1 MPIPFLLAA
10 AAAIGRASAPK
21 PRKKAAVSGY
31 TRTTQ
36 SGKKVKVKAYT
47 KNA

>member
-10 AAAIGRASAPK
+10 AAAVGRATAPK
-21 PRKKAAVSGY
+21 PKKKAVSGY

-47 KNA
+47 KDA